1 MAKEDDHKLCSISYI
16 CMCIYMHA
24 LIPRTKDL
32 ITRPNCNVSSRES
45 ALSFS
50 MSRVLQT
57 QMMRGLTR

>member
-1 MAKEDDHKLCSISYI
+1 
-16 CMCIYMHA
+16 MCIHMHA

-50 MSRVLQT
+50 MFRVLQT